1 MGNFGLILLSVN
13 CSNRIFRMLRC
24 LQSESAKSEV
34 AFGQLQ
40 EIQESVRLALLNCLL
55 DFAGKND
62 GLHAE
67 SVKF

>member
-1 MGNFGLILLSVN
+1 
-13 CSNRIFRMLRC
+13 MLHC
-24 LQSESAKSEV
+24 LQNESAKSED

-62 GLHAE
+62 GLRAKY
-67 SVKF
+67 VKF